1 MTHDFPTLDEVL
13 VMHEILI
20 REFGGSMGLR
30 DIAALDSALMRPQLG
45 YYDSLIEEAS
55 ALLEGL
61 AMNYPFI
68 DDDKRVACASTET
81 FLRMNGHFI
90 DCDSEEAYDHF
101 MQLFETNTFRF
112 AELHDW
118 LEEHVRTLPGS

>member
-1 MTHDFPTLDEVL
+1 MHVL
-13 VMHEILI
+13 LI

-68 DDDKRVACASTET
+68 DDDKRVAFAITET

-90 DCDSEEAYDHF
+90 DCDSEEAYAHF
-101 MQLFETNTFRF
+101 MRLFETNTFRF